1 MSLTIYLAELAI
13 TIISKLGLPG
23 IFFLMTLESALIP
36 IPSEAIMVFAGF
48 LVSKGEINFLDAV
61 LAGTMGNYVGSAIL
75 YFLGKKYGAPMLLR
89 YGKYIFIS
97 KKHIEEAEKFFQK
110 NGKLA
115 VFTGRM
121 LPAVRTVI
129 SLPAGIA
136 KMDFKTFTVYT
147 ILGSIPWNMTLTYLG
162 IVLGQN
168 WHLILQYSTLID
180 SAAIIALIV
189 LIAYFY
195 LSAKQRKSVFN
206 E

>member
-1 MSLTIYLAELAI
+1 
-13 TIISKLGLPG
+13 
-23 IFFLMTLESALIP
+23 
-36 IPSEAIMVFAGF
+36 
-48 LVSKGEINFLDAV
+48 
-61 LAGTMGNYVGSAIL
+61 
-75 YFLGKKYGAPMLLR
+75 
-89 YGKYIFIS
+89 
-97 KKHIEEAEKFFQK
+97 
-110 NGKLA
+110 
-115 VFTGRM
+115 M

-136 KMDFKTFTVYT
+136 KMDFKTFTIYT

>member
-1 MSLTIYLAELAI
+1 MSLTIYLAELAT

-115 VFTGRM
+115 IFTGRM
-121 LPAVRTVI
+121 LPAVRTLI

-136 KMDFKTFTVYT
+136 KMDFKTFTIYT
-147 ILGSIPWNMTLTYLG
+147 ILGSIPWNMTLTYIG

-168 WHLILQYSTLID
+168 WQLILQYSTIID
-180 SAAIIALIV
+180 IVAIVALIV
-189 LIAYFY
+189 LISYFY
-195 LSAKQRKSVFN
+195 LSKKQGKSVFN

>member
-1 MSLTIYLAELAI
+1 
-13 TIISKLGLPG
+13 
-23 IFFLMTLESALIP
+23 
-36 IPSEAIMVFAGF
+36 MVFAGF

-61 LAGTMGNYVGSAIL
+61 LAGTMGNYIGSAIL
-75 YFLGKKYGAPMLLR
+75 YFLGKKYGAPMLLK

-136 KMDFKTFTVYT
+136 KMDFKTFTIYT
-147 ILGSIPWNMTLTYLG
+147 VLGSIPWNMFLTYLG

-168 WHLILQYSTLID
+168 WQIILQYSTLID
-180 SAAIIALIV
+180 LVVMVSLIII
-189 LIAYFY
+189 IAYFY
-195 LSAKQRKSVFN
+195 ISKSKGKSVFLA
-206 E
+206 EFSARYLR